1 LIDIR
6 KSNFDNFI
14 NFFSKKLSKKNMNLI
29 KTKIIY
35 SDDDGETVLIAPLK
49 KVFLKYNE
57 ESNFNYLTSKGKLYN
72 QQFTIEFKKQI
83 SEKEETNIFF
93 ELKNINFKIENKQYI
108 DDKELIGQNTII
120 FSNKELNTQYSISKD
135 KLSFSSSKKET
146 KNSNFTYKG
155 KINLKPF
162 EFDVN
167 IKNNKLNLS
176 EIVNSYYLFL
186 EMFRNK
192 IIINNNFNGKIN
204 FKINN
209 IPNSKILKKAK
220 IKSVFYNELI
230 SFDDSIINLANFG
243 EIKCTRCEVN
253 YLNDFPEFYGEFNL
267 NIKNENSFYRFF
279 QVPLKYRNNLKNIFF
294 SLKFN
299 LDNEQ
304 IEMLEIYFDK
314 KFSATVEE
322 DLLEELNIFLSKKNI
337 FQNLN
342 TFRNF
347 VNKLFSTLKTA

>member
-1 LIDIR
+1 ML
-6 KSNFDNFI
+6 
-14 NFFSKKLSKKNMNLI
+14 
-29 KTKIIY
+29 
-35 SDDDGETVLIAPLK
+35 
-49 KVFLKYNE
+49 
-57 ESNFNYLTSKGKLYN
+57 
-72 QQFTIEFKKQI
+72 
-83 SEKEETNIFF
+83 
-93 ELKNINFKIENKQYI
+93 
-108 DDKELIGQNTII
+108 
-120 FSNKELNTQYSISKD
+120 
-135 KLSFSSSKKET
+135 FSSSKKET

-176 EIVNSYYLFL
+176 EIIDSYYLFL

-192 IIINNNFNGKIN
+192 IIINRNFNGKIN
-204 FKINN
+204 FKISD

-230 SFDDSIINLANFG
+230 SFDDSIINLGNFG
-243 EIKCTRCEVN
+243 EIKCARCELS

-267 NIKNENSFYRFF
+267 NIKNKNSFYRFF

-304 IEMLEIYFDK
+304 IEILEIYFDK
-314 KFSATVEE
+314 KMDNLEEE

-347 VNKLFSTLKTA
+347 VNKLFSMFKMV

>member
-1 LIDIR
+1 MLFL
-6 KSNFDNFI
+6 SN
-14 NFFSKKLSKKNMNLI
+14 KLSRKNISLI

-35 SDDDGETVLIAPLK
+35 SDDAGETILIAPLK
-49 KVFLKYNE
+49 KVILNYNE
-57 ESNFNYLTSKGKLYN
+57 LSNYNYLSTKGKLYN
-72 QQFTIEFKKQI
+72 QQFNLEFKKQI
-83 SEKEETNIFF
+83 SDKEETNILFS
-93 ELKNINFKIENKQYI
+93 LKNINLKIQNNQYI
-108 DDKELIGQNTII
+108 NVEELIGKNTLI
-120 FSNKELNTQYSISKD
+120 FGNKEFNTQYSLSKD
-135 KLSFSSSKKET
+135 KLLFSSSKKET

-176 EIVNSYYLFL
+176 EIVDSYYLFL

-192 IIINNNFNGKIN
+192 IIINRNFNGKIN
-204 FKINN
+204 FKIND
-209 IPNSKILKKAK
+209 IRNSKILKKAK
-220 IKSVFYNELI
+220 IKTVFYNELI
-230 SFDDSIINLANFG
+230 SFDDSIINLGNFG
-243 EIKCTRCEVN
+243 EIKCARCELN

-267 NIKNENSFYRFF
+267 NIKNKNSFYRFF

-304 IEMLEIYFDK
+304 LEILEIYFDK
-314 KFSATVEE
+314 KMDNLEEE

-347 VNKLFSTLKTA
+347 VNKLFSMFKMV